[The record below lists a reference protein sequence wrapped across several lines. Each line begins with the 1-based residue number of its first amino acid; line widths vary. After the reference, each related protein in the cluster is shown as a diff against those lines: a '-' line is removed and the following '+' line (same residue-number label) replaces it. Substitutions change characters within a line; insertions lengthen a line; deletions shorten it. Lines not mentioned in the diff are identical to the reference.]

1 MWVKLGRVGQT
12 DLCCGGMF
20 STFHTVGP
28 WKQRLGPVCGQKQS
42 SGRPLGWHSQLLLS
56 LPDRETG
63 VGGGWGTGVV
73 VFRIQIPRP
82 HPI

>member
-1 MWVKLGRVGQT
+1 MAQT
-12 DLCCGGMF
+12 DLCCGGTS

-28 WKQRLGPVCGQKQS
+28 WRQRLGPCLWAKAVKWEAT
-42 SGRPLGWHSQLLLS
+42 GWHSQLLLS
-56 LPDRETG
+56 LLDRDTG

-82 HPI
+82 LPI